1 MNGSTLGGVL
11 VEGSYGW
18 ASTVGEGEVEVFEGA
33 AFALEVAEPKAV
45 GGCFTEELVD
55 SLGGCGIEEQAE

>member
-1 MNGSTLGGVL
+1 L